1 MAGKV
6 LPIRSQ
12 NCCVSEGKKEREE
25 KVRGKM
31 GEGDRS
37 RRERK
42 GAIKIRLLDILA
54 VILWRG
60 RDGRAGGEGRLKR
73 I

>member
-1 MAGKV
+1 
-6 LPIRSQ
+6 
-12 NCCVSEGKKEREE
+12 
-25 KVRGKM
+25 M

-37 RRERK
+37 RRED

-54 VILWRG
+54 VVLWRG
-60 RDGRAGGEGRLKR
+60 REGRAGGEGRLKR